1 MTSLMPHVLLVS
13 PDFHGYWQA
22 LSRALSTLGCEVTV
36 HRYDRAQSRTA
47 SVANVISHRVGAPRL
62 HDMVSQEL
70 TRTTIQTLEVARP
83 DAVLVVKGDQ
93 LTSEWWQTLLDRHIP
108 HCVWLYD
115 ELVNM
120 SYDLSLLAQLDRVL
134 SYSAADV
141 PTLGEGGVTTGL
153 LPNGFDSLLQW
164 QPRPVPAVSF
174 VGARYPEREQVLVSL
189 AERGIPVAVWGREW
203 SRDLWDR
210 ARTGRWRENLK
221 LPTHPDIGRDE
232 YYGVMAGSTAT
243 LNIHG
248 VHHQGLSMR
257 TFEAPGVGAL
267 SLIDRDEVS
276 SFYEPG
282 AETVVFHSEDE
293 LVDLIGRAER
303 EPHWANGIRAAGIRR
318 TEAEHTFVHRMRTV
332 VDGWVT

>member
-1 MTSLMPHVLLVS
+1 MTSLTPHVLLVS

-22 LSRALSTLGCEVTV
+22 LSRALTALGCEVSV

-47 SVANVISHRVGAPRL
+47 AVANVISHRVGSSRL
-62 HDMVSQEL
+62 QDVVNQDLSRA
-70 TRTTIQTLEVARP
+70 TIRTLDRARP

-93 LTSEWWQTLLDRHIP
+93 LSDEWWQTLLDRRIP

-120 SYDLSLLAQLDRVL
+120 AHELSLLARLDRVL

-141 PTLGEGGVTTGL
+141 ATLRTAGVTTGQ
-153 LPNGFDSLLQW
+153 LPNGFDSLLPW
-164 QPRPVPAVSF
+164 RPRPVSAVSF
-174 VGARYPEREQVLVSL
+174 IGARYPEREQVMVSL
-189 AERGIPVAVWGREW
+189 AARGVPVAAWGREW
-203 SRDLWDR
+203 SPRLWDR
-210 ARTGRWRENLK
+210 ARTARWRDD
-221 LPTHPDIGRDE
+221 LPIPAHPDIPRDE

-267 SLIDRDEVS
+267 SMIDRDEVS
-276 SFYEPG
+276 TFYEPG
-282 AETVVFHSEDE
+282 AETVVFHEVDE

-303 EPHWANGIRAAGIRR
+303 DPEWSHGIRTAGIRR
-318 TEAEHTFVHRMRTV
+318 TEAEHTFVHRMQTV
-332 VDGWVT
+332 LDGWR